1 MLSLPR
7 RFVWYPLVQR
17 ENSGGQL
24 RVQLPWNYLGAEGD
38 ADAVGHRL
46 LGAAHPTRQGLPL
59 QNTIQIAICRAEK
72 TKKRTPATGQAVPTS
87 QSTFFTSQCPQGCW
101 SFFPH
106 REPPLTCGP
115 LAGNLGRIC
124 FVRWP
129 PAALFFPSLPTPFSL
144 L

>member
-72 TKKRTPATGQAVPTS
+72 TKKG
-87 QSTFFTSQCPQGCW
+87 PQRQGRL
-101 SFFPH
+101 FPLRKALSSPH
-106 REPPLTCGP
+106 NVLRA
-115 LAGNLGRIC
+115 AG
-124 FVRWP
+124 
-129 PAALFFPSLPTPFSL
+129 AFSPIVSPH
-144 L
+144 